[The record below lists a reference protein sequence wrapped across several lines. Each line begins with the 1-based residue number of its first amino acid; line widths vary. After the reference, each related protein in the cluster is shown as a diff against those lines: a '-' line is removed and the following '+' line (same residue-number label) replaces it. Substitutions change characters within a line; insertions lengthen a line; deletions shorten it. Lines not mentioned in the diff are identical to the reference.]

1 VIRYIKN
8 VFIVSLMKNNF
19 MMQKKR
25 KIFIQSDIIYL
36 RVEEDVNLFVLHDEE
51 RKISLYK
58 IQFKYE
64 ILYINY

>member
-1 VIRYIKN
+1 
-8 VFIVSLMKNNF
+8 